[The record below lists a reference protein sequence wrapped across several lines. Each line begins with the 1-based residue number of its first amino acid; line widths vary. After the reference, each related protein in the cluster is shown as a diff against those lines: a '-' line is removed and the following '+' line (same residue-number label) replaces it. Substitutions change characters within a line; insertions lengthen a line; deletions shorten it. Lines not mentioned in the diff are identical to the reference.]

1 MSTRTRNF
9 AGRIR
14 NFASIVMH
22 SGRCASAIEHGRRPD
37 ARSMQVLGINPAH
50 FDRF

>member
-1 MSTRTRNF
+1 MSQRTRNF
-9 AGRIR
+9 TGRIR

-37 ARSMQVLGINPAH
+37 LRSLQVLGIDPAR